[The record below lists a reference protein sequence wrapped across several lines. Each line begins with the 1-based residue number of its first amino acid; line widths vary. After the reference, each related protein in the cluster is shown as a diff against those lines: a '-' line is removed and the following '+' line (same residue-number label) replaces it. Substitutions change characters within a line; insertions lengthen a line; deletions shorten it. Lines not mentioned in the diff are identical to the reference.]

1 MVLFRSQVYPNSR
14 MYSSQVLADAP
25 ASVSDAPFR
34 KRFQLR
40 PPHLVVDSDGHLTAL
55 SPDARALL
63 EFPAHQRVETNF
75 FSHVHSRNQ
84 YRVMRDVA
92 SLLLFDKT
100 RCEWLL
106 RMRSGR
112 GRWLWFQATATC
124 EECDGSARIGVVLEP
139 MRIES

>member
-1 MVLFRSQVYPNSR
+1 MYSALALVDTPNSF
-14 MYSSQVLADAP
+14 
-25 ASVSDAPFR
+25 SDAPFR

-40 PPHLVVDSDGHLTAL
+40 PPHLVVDSNGHLTAL

-63 EFPAHQRVETNF
+63 EFPPGQRIETNF

-124 EECDGSARIGVVLEP
+124 DECDEGARIGIMLEP

>member
-1 MVLFRSQVYPNSR
+1 
-14 MYSSQVLADAP
+14 MYSTLALVDA
-25 ASVSDAPFR
+25 ADSISAVPFR

-40 PPHLVVDSDGHLTAL
+40 PHHLIIDSNGHLTEL

-63 EFPAHQRVETNF
+63 EFPPKQRIESNF
-75 FSHVHSRNQ
+75 FSHIHSRNQ

-92 SLLLFDKT
+92 SLLLFDKP

-112 GRWLWFQATATC
+112 GRWLWFQAVATC
-124 EECDGSARIGVVLEP
+124 EECDGSARIGIMLEP

>member
-1 MVLFRSQVYPNSR
+1 
-14 MYSSQVLADAP
+14 MYSTFALADARD
-25 ASVSDAPFR
+25 SLSNGSFR

-40 PPHLVVDSDGHLTAL
+40 PPHLVVDSTGHLTAL

-63 EFPAHQRVETNF
+63 EFPASQRVETNF

-124 EECDGSARIGVVLEP
+124 EESDEQRPNRNHARTDAH
-139 MRIES
+139 RILTCTKRQTPDRE